1 MSVLDDYVR
10 QAVEGQTDVAER
22 MVERML
28 VTPGDYGVIVY
39 SWFDGNSFRSL
50 GKLTKDVPAMT
61 IAYENTAPPD
71 TP

>member
-1 MSVLDDYVR
+1 MSVIGDYVR
-10 QAVEGQTDVAER
+10 QVVQGQTDVADQ

-39 SWFDGNSFRSL
+39 SWFDGNSFRSEAQ
-50 GKLTKDVPAMT
+50 LTKDVPAMT

-71 TP
+71 TQ

>member
-1 MSVLDDYVR
+1 MGLFDDFVR
-10 QAVEGQTDVAER
+10 QAMEGQTDVAER

-39 SWFDGNSFRSL
+39 SWLDGESFRSE
-50 GKLTKDVPAMT
+50 GRLTKSIPAMT

-71 TP
+71 TQ